1 MTLVSYEQLLR
12 APCREPDHVSPID
25 GVSEPDW
32 RWYPGPSAAA
42 TDPVKL
48 GSGEEHVDR
57 GSAQVLVLVIHG
69 GCWSAAFDRTHLMPF
84 CTYLSGRGAH
94 VLLPEYR
101 RCGQAGAGWPGTFSD
116 VAAAARRAHQWAD
129 EENLRLAIV
138 GHSAG
143 GHLALWLNSR
153 GLSRGVETFIPEPLA
168 CVDRVVGLAPITN
181 LDSYRQEEG
190 DCQVMVD
197 QLMAAGEPL
206 EPAAVS
212 PYFGEAVADEV
223 IVAGGRDPIVG
234 EQQTLFYAREK
245 GCASIVQ
252 HNAGHFDALLPGE
265 PACDELAQILLN
277 D

>member
-12 APCREPDHVSPID
+12 APCREPDHVSPVD
-25 GVSEPDW
+25 GASVPDW
-32 RWYPGPSAAA
+32 RWYAEPSVAA
-42 TDPVKL
+42 TDRVEGRSEKGRL
-48 GSGEEHVDR
+48 NSGRAH
-57 GSAQVLVLVIHG
+57 VLVLVIHG

-84 CTYLSGRGAH
+84 CTYLSGLGAH

-129 EENLRLAIV
+129 EENLRLEIV

-153 GLSRGVETFIPEPLA
+153 GLSRGVETFIPGSLTCLE
-168 CVDRVVGLAPITN
+168 RVVGLAPITN
-181 LDSYRQEEG
+181 LDSYRREKGE
-190 DCQVMVD
+190 CQLMVD

-206 EPAAVS
+206 DPEAVS
-212 PYFGEAVADEV
+212 PYFGEAVANEI
-223 IVAGGRDPIVG
+223 IVAGERDPIVG
-234 EQQTLFYAREK
+234 EQQTIFYAREK

-252 HNAGHFDALLPGE
+252 NNAGHFDALLPGE
-265 PACDELAQILLN
+265 PACHQLAQILLIE
-277 D
+277 